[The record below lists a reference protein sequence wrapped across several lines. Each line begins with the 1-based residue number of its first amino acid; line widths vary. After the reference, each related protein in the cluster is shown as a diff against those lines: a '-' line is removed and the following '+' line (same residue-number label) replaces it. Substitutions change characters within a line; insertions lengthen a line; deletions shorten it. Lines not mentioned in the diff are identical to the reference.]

1 MAAAG
6 AREVR
11 AGKAFVEVSLKDRT
25 AAGLARLSR
34 RLTAAGQAMQN
45 VGTNMMK
52 WGAGITTPL
61 LLAAKYA
68 ADSGGALYDMSKRTG
83 MSVEKLSALSYA
95 AKQAGTSLED
105 VEGAIR
111 HMQRSM
117 DANGRTPA
125 QMFDDVVATLAKI
138 EDPTARAAKAMEI
151 FGKSGTNILPM
162 VDEFSALEARAK
174 RLGLVVSTDTAAKMD
189 EFGDAIE
196 DAKLTVKRLW
206 FEIGASLAPV
216 LKRAAE
222 WFTSAAIS
230 AKGWI
235 VRNKGLAVTLLS
247 VGAAITIG
255 GAALYAFGIIT
266 KVTAIAV
273 AGLGLALKFAS
284 LMAGAFPAI
293 ALAGSIGFLVFVI
306 LGASGALDGLGRAFS
321 SLAETARVAFAGIG
335 DALASGDIALAAKI
349 LWVSIKI
356 AFAQGWAAV
365 LDQFVT
371 GSRSLGDAWNNLV
384 TGFRAAWEIMAYSI
398 GSTMIDTVAFIKT
411 AWVSLKGFIENLT
424 SDIGDTAVILLIDA
438 KQAVGAISED
448 EANSQ
453 RAYIRRMGRVDKERR
468 IKEKA
473 EEGTAI
479 EDDRL
484 AKQAART
491 AEYNKNMA
499 AIAGAGQAANAGGGD
514 NAADAELAALKAE
527 RDRLAAEAKK
537 KRIDQN
543 VMSLLDDVF
552 SFQESGKG
560 SAFDGEQMKNE
571 AKARG
576 TFNSAALSSL
586 GIGGDEQA
594 RTAKA
599 TEKTSKLLGDLYD
612 VVVLK
617 GGAFT

>member
-1 MAAAG
+1 MAAG

-11 AGKAFVEVSLKDRT
+11 AGKAFVEVALKDKT

-34 RLTAAGQAMQN
+34 RLTAAGQAMRN

-68 ADSGGALYDMSKRTG
+68 ADSGSALYDMSKRTG
-83 MSVEKLSALSYA
+83 MSVEKLSALAYA
-95 AKQAGTSLED
+95 AKQTGTSLED
-105 VEGAIR
+105 VELAIR
-111 HMQRSM
+111 RMQKSM
-117 DANGRTPA
+117 ESNGRSPA

-138 EDPTARAAKAMEI
+138 EDPTARAAKAMEL
-151 FGKSGTNILPM
+151 FGKSGTNLLPM
-162 VDEFSALEARAK
+162 VDEFAALEARAK
-174 RLGLVVSTDTAAKMD
+174 RLGLIVSGDTAAKMD

-196 DAKLTVKRLW
+196 DTKLTVKRLW

-235 VRNKGLAVTLLS
+235 AQNKGLAVTILS
-247 VGAAITIG
+247 VGAALTVG
-255 GAALYAFGIIT
+255 GAALYAFGIAAKI
-266 KVTAIAV
+266 TAIAV
-273 AGLGLALKFAS
+273 SALGLAIKFAW

-293 ALAGSIGFLVFVI
+293 ALAGAIGLWVYII
-306 LGASGALDGLGRAFS
+306 LEATGALEGLGRAFS
-321 SLAETARVAFAGIG
+321 SLAETASIAFGGIG
-335 DALASGDIALAAKI
+335 DALAAGDIALAAKI

-356 AFAQGWAAV
+356 AFAQGWMAI
-365 LDQFVT
+365 LDLFVT
-371 GSRSLGDAWNNLV
+371 GSRSLGEAWNNLV
-384 TGFRAAWEIMAYSI
+384 TGFRAAWEMMAYSI
-398 GSTMIDTVAFIKT
+398 GSSMIDTVAFIKT

-438 KQAVGAISED
+438 KQAAGAISED

-479 EDDRL
+479 QDDRL

-499 AIAGAGQAANAGGGD
+499 AIAGAGQAANAGGGG

-527 RDRLAAEAKK
+527 RDRLANEAKQ
-537 KRIDQN
+537 KRIDLA
-543 VMSLLDDVF
+543 VMGQLDDFF
-552 SFQESGKG
+552 SFENKGKT
-560 SAFDGEQMKNE
+560 AFDDEQMKNE

>member
-1 MAAAG
+1 MAAG

-11 AGKAFVEVSLKDRT
+11 AGKAFVEVALKDKT

-34 RLTAAGQAMQN
+34 RLTAAGQAMRN
-45 VGTNMMK
+45 VGANMMK

-68 ADSGGALYDMSKRTG
+68 ADSGSALYDMSKRTG
-83 MSVEKLSALSYA
+83 MSVEKLSALAYA
-95 AKQAGTSLED
+95 AKQTGTSLED

-111 HMQRSM
+111 RMQKSM
-117 DANGRTPA
+117 DANGRSPA

-151 FGKSGTNILPM
+151 FGKSGTNLLPM
-162 VDEFSALEARAK
+162 VDEFAALEARAK
-174 RLGLVVSTDTAAKMD
+174 RLGLIVSGDTAAKMD

-196 DAKLTVKRLW
+196 DTKLTVKRLW
-206 FEIGASLAPV
+206 FEIGSSLAPV

-255 GAALYAFGIIT
+255 GAALYAFGIIA
-266 KVTAIAV
+266 KVTAVAV
-273 AGLGLALKFAS
+273 AGLGLALKFAW
-284 LMAGAFPAI
+284 LMAGAFPAV
-293 ALAGSIGFLVFVI
+293 ALAGAIGLWVYII
-306 LGASGALDGLGRAFS
+306 LGATGALEGLGRAF
-321 SLAETARVAFAGIG
+321 AKIGEAAQIAFQSIG
-335 DALASGDIALAAKI
+335 DALAAGDIALAAKI

-356 AFAQGWAAV
+356 AFAQGWAAI

-371 GSRSLGDAWNNLV
+371 GSRSLGEAWNNLV
-384 TGFRAAWEIMAYSI
+384 TGFRAAWEMMAYSI

-411 AWVSLKGFIENLT
+411 AWVSLKGFIDNLT

-438 KQAVGAISED
+438 KQAAGTIT
-448 EANSQ
+448 EAEAYSQ
-453 RAYIRRMGRVDKERR
+453 RAYIRRMARVDKERR

-479 EDDRL
+479 QDDRL

-499 AIAGAGQAANAGGGD
+499 AIAGAGQAANAGGAG
-514 NAADAELAALKAE
+514 NAADAELTALKAE
-527 RDRLAAEAKK
+527 RDRLANEAKQ
-537 KRIDQN
+537 KRIDMA
-543 VMSLLDDVF
+543 VMGQLDDFF
-552 SFQESGKG
+552 SFENQGKT
-560 SAFDGEQMKNE
+560 AFDDEQMKNE

-617 GGAFT
+617 GGAFV